1 MVERAANELADFFEV
16 ALRQRA
22 CRDFSDEPVPDEDIE
37 RILEAATHAPS
48 AENTQPWVFVVVR
61 DDATRKQLAELTQ
74 RVWNAGARDQA
85 MARLDAKLAADVD
98 AGIERG
104 LGGAPVVVVV
114 AADSKSG
121 VHPKA
126 VASSIFPA
134 VQNLLLAANAL
145 GYGSAL
151 MTLTAAAGDDL
162 RAIVAMPDHL
172 TPMAVIPL
180 GRPARPL
187 GRPRRRPVAESTHRD
202 QYGRPW

>member
-1 MVERAANELADFFEV
+1 VTDFFDV

-22 CRDFSDEPVPDEDIE
+22 CRDFSAEPVPDADIE

-61 DDATRKQLAELTQ
+61 DETTRLQLIELTQ
-74 RVWNAGARDQA
+74 RVWNAGAREQS

-98 AGIERG
+98 GGIESG
-104 LGGAPVVVVV
+104 FGGAPVVVVV
-114 AADSKSG
+114 AADTTSG

-134 VQNLLLAANAL
+134 VQNLLLAASAL

-151 MTLTAAAGDDL
+151 TTLTAAAGDDL
-162 RAIVAMPDHL
+162 RSIVELPAHI
-172 TPMAVIPL
+172 TPMAVVPL
-180 GRPARPL
+180 GRPARSL
-187 GRPRRRPVAESTHRD
+187 GPPRRRAAAASTHRD
-202 QYGRPW
+202 RYGRPW

>member
-1 MVERAANELADFFEV
+1 MSQRDFFEV

-22 CRDFSDEPVPDEDIE
+22 CRDFGDEPVPDADIE

-61 DDATRKQLAELTQ
+61 DDATRARLAELTQ
-74 RVWNAGARDQA
+74 RVWNAGAREQA
-85 MARLDAKLAADVD
+85 MARLDAKLASDVD

-104 LGGAPVVVVV
+104 LGGAPVLVVIG
-114 AADSKSG
+114 ADTTTG

-134 VQNLLLAANAL
+134 VQNLLLAASAL

-151 MTLTAAAGDDL
+151 TTLTTAAGDDL
-162 RAIVAMPDHL
+162 RAIVELPEHI
-172 TPMAVIPL
+172 TPMAVVPL
-180 GRPARPL
+180 GRPARAL
-187 GRPRRRPVAESTHRD
+187 GPPRRRPAVESTHRD